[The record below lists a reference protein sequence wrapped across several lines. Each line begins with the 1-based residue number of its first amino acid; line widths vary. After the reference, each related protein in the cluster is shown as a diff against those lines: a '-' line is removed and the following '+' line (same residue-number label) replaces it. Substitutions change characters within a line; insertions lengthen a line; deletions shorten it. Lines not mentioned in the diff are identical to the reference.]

1 MKRFVSMF
9 LVIALLFLAVP
20 SVGFAAVT
28 DEELEGLLVEKNI
41 TREQL
46 DYYLSEFFESSVDEF
61 ETIDDLDWFIWVLD
75 GEDSDGTPYLEYI
88 LDYFEITYD
97 ELVALLSENNKVISD
112 FTFNEEL
119 EYYLWDHYEWDFDWD
134 EEWTEEEEWEEIS
147 FDGLFDEIGLSD
159 KELEAL
165 FEHLIKV
172 VEQNPEAVDQLLAL
186 AERMEAFGDFESSAE
201 LTAEEIAELFAIGNE
216 LIKVLQINPEFYLA
230 KPGEQKPISFAD
242 LLKLTELKGYDLLVV
257 LYDLEGNKLADFII
271 TAELFNG
278 NTLGKVGEDIGDT
291 GAIVEDVVE
300 NKPTTENK
308 PAPTPAAPA
317 KTKAEKEE
325 KVAKENKTAPAKQ
338 SEPKKDNTPSKK
350 VTKTVDGAK
359 MPKTATDYP
368 LYTFIGLGMTLVGF
382 ILFRRFKM
390 AS

>member
-9 LVIALLFLAVP
+9 LVVALLVFTVP
-20 SVGFAAVT
+20 TVSFAAVT
-28 DEELEGLLVEKNI
+28 DEELEGFLTENNI

-46 DYYLSEFFESSVDEF
+46 DEYLSIFDTTVDEF
-61 ETIDDLDWFIWVLD
+61 EDIEDLDGYVWILTDEVDEGYTFLD
-75 GEDSDGTPYLEYI
+75 MLVDN
-88 LDYFEITYD
+88 FETTY
-97 ELVALLSENNKVISD
+97 
-112 FTFNEEL
+112 EEL
-119 EYYLWDHYEWDFDWD
+119 EALLAENNTSVNDFIFYEELEIYLWENYDWEFDWD

-165 FEHLIKV
+165 FEHLINV
-172 VEQNPEAVDQLLAL
+172 VEQNPEAIDQLLAL
-186 AERMEAFGDFESSAE
+186 AERMEAFGDFESSTE

-216 LIKVLQINPEFYLA
+216 LIKVLQMNPEFYLA

-278 NTLGKVGEDIGDT
+278 NTLGNVGDDLGET
-291 GAIVEDVVE
+291 GVIVEDVVE
-300 NKPTTENK
+300 NKPATENK
-308 PAPTPAAPA
+308 PAPTPAPPA
-317 KTKAEKEE
+317 NTKAEKEE
-325 KVAKENKTAPAKQ
+325 KVAKVNKTATAKQ
-338 SEPKKDNTPSKK
+338 SEPKKDNTSSKK

-368 LYTFIGLGMTLVGF
+368 MYTFIGLGMTLVGF